1 MQIPELIGLNRS
13 IAREKIEFRT
23 NTSTVC
29 FVYSFTLTI
38 TCLMNTLVGPASAA
52 TVLGL
57 GFISLFLFPKM
68 LISNPNLKYFLV
80 LPALAGMSSLWSQH
94 PEVTI
99 YYTFQLLLTVM
110 VGLSIASFGRPA
122 SALNGMFLAYLIFA
136 VLSIVFGKSV
146 MWENNEYVF
155 VGLSGAKNAYGAVNA
170 NVVLLGGYA
179 IHKGLERNN
188 RRFLIAGIVALML
201 GVVGLGLSRA
211 SGATVTSL
219 LGLIAYLSITWITKF
234 RATSRLMLL
243 ALFLVFGSFLTLLL
257 SVVWDEIYGGV
268 LAYFGKSADLTGRVD
283 LWYIADDIIRRNFWI
298 GSGQFAFWVQGDPLP
313 EAIWSQMGIN
323 SRSGFN
329 FHNSYR
335 EVMVHLGILGLVAYG
350 SVIGLL
356 LSKQIASSLFQPK
369 KERTFFVVFA
379 LNTIAAM
386 SFESSLPLAPMSLT
400 TIFFVAALTMRPDQK
415 IVRVQ
420 TLA

>member
-1 MQIPELIGLNRS
+1 
-13 IAREKIEFRT
+13 
-23 NTSTVC
+23 
-29 FVYSFTLTI
+29 
-38 TCLMNTLVGPASAA
+38 
-52 TVLGL
+52 
-57 GFISLFLFPKM
+57 M
-68 LISNPNLKYFLV
+68 LISNPNLKYLLA
-80 LPALAGMSSLWSQH
+80 LPLLAGMSSLWSQH
-94 PEVTI
+94 SGITI
-99 YYTFQLLLTVM
+99 YYTLQLLLTLS

-122 SALNGMFLAYLIFA
+122 SALNGIFLAYLIFA

-179 IHKGLERNN
+179 IHKGLEPKKRL
-188 RRFLIAGIVALML
+188 FLIAGIGALAIGIM
-201 GVVGLGLSRA
+201 GLGLSRA

-219 LGLIAYLSITWITKF
+219 LGLIVYFSISCITKF
-234 RATSRLMLL
+234 KATSRVILL
-243 ALFLVFGSFLTLLL
+243 TAFLVFGSFFTLLL
-257 SVVWDEIYGGV
+257 SVVWDDIYGAV

-313 EAIWSQMGIN
+313 EAIWNQMGIN

-335 EVMVHLGILGLVAYG
+335 EILVHLGVLGLGVYG
-350 SVIGLL
+350 AVIGFL
-356 LSKQIASSLFQPK
+356 LSRQIVSSLFQPK

-379 LNTIAAM
+379 LNTIAVM

-415 IVRVQ
+415 MARQ
-420 TLA
+420 